1 MDIIEVLRPSL
12 DLAVLLVIICDEEAD
27 VKGRFDLA
35 WLTSFVPPFDRVG
48 VNGCWGLCLPTVTTV
63 LFRIGSPPL
72 TLFVNLA

>member
-48 VNGCWGLCLPTVTTV
+48 VNGC
-63 LFRIGSPPL
+63 
-72 TLFVNLA
+72 